1 VILEMITRRQRDTT
15 TAISRRRENSIAITR
30 EVLDRLV
37 QDICRDEAIE
47 GWGRDS
53 SFRERQS

>member
-1 VILEMITRRQRDTT
+1 VIFETITRLQRDTP
-15 TAISRRRENSIAITR
+15 TAIRDVVNSIAMTR